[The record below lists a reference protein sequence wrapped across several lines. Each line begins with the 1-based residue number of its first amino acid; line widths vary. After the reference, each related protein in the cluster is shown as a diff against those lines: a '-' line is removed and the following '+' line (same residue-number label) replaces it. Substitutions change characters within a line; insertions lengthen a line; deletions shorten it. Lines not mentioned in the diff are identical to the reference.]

1 MADGR
6 RVGPLSEWTPDRAG
20 EVVQES
26 VPQVLARQLP
36 AYGDRPFVY
45 WPQGDGLAQLTY
57 RELAGQATRVAQ
69 AIAGATSKGDRV
81 AVWALNSPR
90 WVVLEFASALAGTIL
105 VPFNTL
111 WTDAEAEHA
120 VAVSTPSIIFAGPG
134 RAGESL
140 APRAA
145 AVAAGATVVDLADVD
160 SWSASVEPGELPAVE
175 HDDPFLIQFTS
186 GTTGR
191 SKGAVL
197 SHRVAVN
204 AAYQR
209 NRCEVIVENDAYL
222 NQVPYHHV
230 GGTCSVILGA
240 LVDGGAIF
248 ALEKWDPDQ
257 VIKIMRTGLPTR
269 LGGVPTMIIDL
280 LNRLGEDGRDFTYAS
295 ISIGGT
301 KVPEALIHRV
311 EDVFGAPV
319 DVTFAQS
326 ESPAITSTI
335 AGVDEPHV
343 IAATVGR
350 PLPAVHLKIVTPAT
364 DEIVPLGTVGE
375 ILVRSPFVMDGYW
388 DNPEQTAATITPDGF
403 LRTGDLGS
411 MDERGNLTFQGRARD
426 VIIRGGEN
434 IYPAEIEEILDEHP
448 AILSAIVVGID
459 DDRLGEQPVAVVIRA
474 PGRQVTGAELADYLK
489 DRVASFKTPVAWRFV
504 GSFPLTA
511 SGKVRRFI
519 VRDETNARLP
529 SRADAPETDAP

>member
-1 MADGR
+1 MPDGR
-6 RVGPLSEWTPDRAG
+6 RVGPRSEWIPDRG
-20 EVVQES
+20 DEVLFES

-36 AYGDRPFVY
+36 LYGDRPFVY
-45 WPQGDGLAQLTY
+45 WPEGDGLAHLTY
-57 RELAGQATRVAQ
+57 QELAERATRVAH
-69 AIAGATSKGDRV
+69 AIARVTSKGDRV
-81 AVWALNSPR
+81 AVWAVNSPQ

-111 WTDAEAEHA
+111 WTDAEAGHA
-120 VAVSTPSIIFAGPG
+120 VHLTKPSIIFGGPG
-134 RAGESL
+134 RAGESV
-140 APRAA
+140 APRAVELA
-145 AVAAGATVVDLADVD
+145 PGATVVDFADVD
-160 SWSASVEPGELPAVE
+160 SWADSAEPGELPTVG
-175 HDDPFLIQFTS
+175 HGDSFLIQFTS

-209 NRCEVIVENDAYL
+209 NRCEIIVENDAYL
-222 NQVPYHHV
+222 NLVPYHHV

-248 ALEKWDPDQ
+248 ALDRWDPDQ

-280 LNRLGEDGRDFTYAS
+280 LDRLGDDGRNFKYVS

-311 EDVFGAPV
+311 EDVFGAPI

-335 AGVDEPHV
+335 AGIDEPHV
-343 IAATVGR
+343 IASTVGR
-350 PLPAVHLKIVTPAT
+350 PLPAVHLKIVTPKT
-364 DEIVPLGTVGE
+364 DETVPLGTVGE
-375 ILVRSPFVMDGYW
+375 IIVRSPFVMDGYW
-388 DNPEQTAATITPDGF
+388 DNPEQTRATITPDGF

-411 MDERGNLTFQGRARD
+411 MDELGNLTFQGRARD

-434 IYPAEIEEILDEHP
+434 IYPAEIEEILAEHP
-448 AILSAIVVGID
+448 AVFSAVVVGID
-459 DDRLGEQPVAVVIRA
+459 DGRLGEQPVAVVVRA
-474 PGRQVTGAELADYLK
+474 PGSQVTGDELADHLK
-489 DRVASFKTPVAWRFV
+489 DKIARFKIPVAWRFV
-504 GSFPLTA
+504 ESFPLTA
-511 SGKVRRFI
+511 SGKVRRFV
-519 VRDETNARLP
+519 VRDETNAELAGTARV
-529 SRADAPETDAP
+529 